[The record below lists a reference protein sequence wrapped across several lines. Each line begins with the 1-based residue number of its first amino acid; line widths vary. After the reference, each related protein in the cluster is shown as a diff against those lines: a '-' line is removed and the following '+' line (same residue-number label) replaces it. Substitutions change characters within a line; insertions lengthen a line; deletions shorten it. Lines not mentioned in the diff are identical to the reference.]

1 MAPTPGTTPN
11 PRPGPRPGTTP
22 GRLDAPGGEPAGRPR
37 SMLRRG
43 AEVFAENRLA
53 LVAVAVLVA
62 ITAFCFL
69 GPLFYHADTSVVN
82 LSAVTLPPG
91 AGHPLGTDND
101 GIDELGK
108 VMAGGQTSLEIGLA
122 AGLIAAVIGAL
133 YGAVAGYLGGWVDAL
148 MMRVID
154 SFMSFPL
161 IFLLIYLSSVY
172 GKSKT
177 MLILEVGL
185 TSWFGITRLVRGE
198 ALAIKVRDY
207 VAASR
212 MMGAGGGRIVLK
224 HILPNTIGTTIVNT
238 TFSIADAV
246 FALSTLS
253 YIGLGLQ
260 APDND
265 LGGMLDVGTNYA
277 GQGYWWM
284 IYPPA
289 AVIILLILCFNV
301 IGDALRDA
309 FETRLRKR

>member
-1 MAPTPGTTPN
+1 MTSDLPAPAPGT
-11 PRPGPRPGTTP
+11 
-22 GRLDAPGGEPAGRPR
+22 EPVERPR

-43 AEVFAENRLA
+43 WEVFSENKLA
-53 LVAVAVLVA
+53 LVAVGILVV
-62 ITAFCFL
+62 IVGFCFL
-69 GPLFYHADTSVVN
+69 GPLFYHSDTTVVDLHSV
-82 LSAVTLPPG
+82 TRPPG
-91 AGHPLGTDND
+91 TGHPLGTDND

-108 VMAGGQTSLEIGLA
+108 MMAGGQISLEIGLA
-122 AGLIAAVIGAL
+122 AGLIAAVVGAL
-133 YGAVAGYLGGWVDAL
+133 YGAIAGYLGGWIDAL

-154 SFMSFPL
+154 SLMSFPL

-177 MLILEVGL
+177 MLIMEVGF

-198 ALAIKVRDY
+198 ALTLKVRDY
-207 VAASR
+207 VSASR
-212 MMGAGGGRIVLK
+212 MMGARGNRIVLR

-260 APDND
+260 APNND
-265 LGGMLDVGTNYA
+265 LGGMLDIGTNYA
-277 GQGYWWM
+277 SQGFWWM

-289 AVIILLILCFNV
+289 IVIILIILCFNV

-309 FETRLRKR
+309 FETRLQKR

>member
-1 MAPTPGTTPN
+1 MTTTTDTASDTPVPAPGT
-11 PRPGPRPGTTP
+11 
-22 GRLDAPGGEPAGRPR
+22 EPIERPR

-43 AEVFAENRLA
+43 WEVFAENKLA
-53 LVAVAVLVA
+53 LAAVSILVV
-62 ITAFCFL
+62 IVGFCFL
-69 GPLFYHADTSVVN
+69 GPLFYHSNTTVVD
-82 LSAVTLPPG
+82 LHAVTQPPG
-91 AGHPLGTDND
+91 TGHPLGTDND

-108 VMAGGQTSLEIGLA
+108 MMVGGQTSMEIGLA
-122 AGLIAAVIGAL
+122 AGLIAAVAGAL
-133 YGAVAGYLGGWVDAL
+133 YGAIAGYLGGWIDAL

-154 SFMSFPL
+154 SLMSFPL
-161 IFLLIYLSSVY
+161 IFLLIYLSGVY

-177 MLILEVGL
+177 MLIMEVGF

-198 ALAIKVRDY
+198 ALTLKVRDY
-207 VAASR
+207 VSASR
-212 MMGAGGGRIVLK
+212 MMGANGGRIVLR

-260 APDND
+260 APNND
-265 LGGMLDVGTNYA
+265 LGGMLDIGTTFA
-277 GQGYWWM
+277 SQGYWWM

-289 AVIILLILCFNV
+289 VVIILIILCFNV

-309 FETRLRKR
+309 FETRLQKR

>member
-1 MAPTPGTTPN
+1 MTLAPETTAEPPAAAPGTE
-11 PRPGPRPGTTP
+11 
-22 GRLDAPGGEPAGRPR
+22 LAEPPR

-43 AEVFAENRLA
+43 WEVFSENKLA
-53 LVAVAVLVA
+53 LVAVGVLVL
-62 ITAFCFL
+62 IIGFCFL
-69 GPLFYHADTSVVN
+69 GPLFYHSDTSVVD
-82 LSAVTLPPG
+82 LSAVTKPPG

-108 VMAGGQTSLEIGLA
+108 MMVGGQTSLEIGLA
-122 AGLIAAVIGAL
+122 AGSIAAIAGAL
-133 YGAVAGYLGGWVDAL
+133 YGAVSGFVGGWIDAL

-154 SFMSFPL
+154 SLMSFPL

-172 GKSKT
+172 GKSKG

-207 VAASR
+207 VDASR
-212 MMGAGGGRIVLK
+212 MMGAGGTRIIFK

-260 APDND
+260 APNND

-289 AVIILLILCFNV
+289 VVIILIILSFNV

-309 FETRLRKR
+309 FESRLQKR

>member
-1 MAPTPGTTPN
+1 MTTAPETTAEP
-11 PRPGPRPGTTP
+11 PAA
-22 GRLDAPGGEPAGRPR
+22 APGSEPVEAPR

-43 AEVFAENRLA
+43 WEVFAENRLA
-53 LVAVAVLVA
+53 LVAVGLLVA
-62 ITAFCFL
+62 VVGLCFL
-69 GPLFYHADTSVVN
+69 GPLFYHSDTSVVN
-82 LSAVTLPPG
+82 LTEVTLPPG

-101 GIDELGK
+101 GVDELGK
-108 VMAGGQTSLEIGLA
+108 LLAGGQTSLEIGLA
-122 AGLIAAVIGAL
+122 AGLIAAVVGAL
-133 YGAVAGYLGGWVDAL
+133 YGAIAGYLGGWVDAL

-154 SFMSFPL
+154 SLMSFPL

-172 GKSKT
+172 GKSKE

-185 TSWFGITRLVRGE
+185 TFWFGITRLVRGE

-212 MMGAGGGRIVLK
+212 MMGAGARRIIFR
-224 HILPNTIGTTIVNT
+224 HILPNTVGTTIVNT

-246 FALSTLS
+246 FAMSTLS

-260 APDND
+260 APNDD
-265 LGGMLDVGTNYA
+265 LGGMLNIGTNYA
-277 GQGYWWM
+277 SQGYWWM

-289 AVIILLILCFNV
+289 VLIILIILCFNI

-309 FETRLRKR
+309 FESRLQKR

>member
-1 MAPTPGTTPN
+1 MTLTTDPTADPPATAAPGT
-11 PRPGPRPGTTP
+11 
-22 GRLDAPGGEPAGRPR
+22 EPAEKPR
-37 SMLRRG
+37 SLLRRG
-43 AEVFAENRLA
+43 WEVFAENRLA
-53 LVAVAVLVA
+53 LAAVGILVA

-69 GPLFYHADTSVVN
+69 GPLFYHSDTSVVN
-82 LSAVTLPPG
+82 LDAVTRAPG
-91 AGHPLGTDND
+91 GGHPLGTDNY
-101 GIDELGK
+101 GLDELGK
-108 VMAGGQTSLEIGLA
+108 LMVGGQTSLEIGLA
-122 AGLIAAVIGAL
+122 AGLIAAFAGAL
-133 YGAVAGYLGGWVDAL
+133 YGAVAGYLGGWLDAL

-154 SFMSFPL
+154 SLMSFPL

-177 MLILEVGL
+177 MLILEVGF

-198 ALAIKVRDY
+198 ALAVKVRDY
-207 VAASR
+207 VSASR
-212 MMGAGGGRIVLK
+212 MMGAGGRRIIFK

-260 APDND
+260 APNND
-265 LGGMLDVGTNYA
+265 LGGMLDIGTSFA
-277 GQGYWWM
+277 SSGYWWM

-289 AVIILLILCFNV
+289 ALIILIILSFNV

-309 FETRLRKR
+309 FETRLQKR

>member
-1 MAPTPGTTPN
+1 MALTPGTTEG
-11 PRPGPRPGTTP
+11 RPAS
-22 GRLDAPGGEPAGRPR
+22 APGGEPAGRPR

-53 LVAVAVLVA
+53 LVAVAVLVS
-62 ITAFCFL
+62 IIAFCFL

-108 VMAGGQTSLEIGLA
+108 VMVGGQTSLEIGLA
-122 AGLIAAVIGAL
+122 AGLIAAVLGAL
-133 YGAVAGYLGGWVDAL
+133 YGAVAGYLGGWIDAL

-172 GKSKT
+172 GKSKA

-198 ALAIKVRDY
+198 ALAIKVREY

-212 MMGAGGGRIVLK
+212 MMGAGGRRIVLK

-260 APDND
+260 APNND
-265 LGGMLDVGTNYA
+265 LGGMLDVGTTFA
-277 GQGYWWM
+277 GQGCWWM

-289 AVIILLILCFNV
+289 AVIILIILCFNV

-309 FETRLRKR
+309 FETRLQKR